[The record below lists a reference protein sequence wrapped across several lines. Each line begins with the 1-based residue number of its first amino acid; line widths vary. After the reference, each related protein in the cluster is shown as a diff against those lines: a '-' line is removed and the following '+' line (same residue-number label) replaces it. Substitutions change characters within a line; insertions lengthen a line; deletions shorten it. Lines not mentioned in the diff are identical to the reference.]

1 MSQLAIYLPDDRSDF
16 EPMETISVEA
26 QWELDSEPDSLQLR
40 VVWNTSGKGDTNI
53 STKKIIT
60 IDSPGAAD
68 SRRLDVE
75 LPAEPYSFSGK
86 YVSLIWAL
94 ELIAQPLNESCRREI
109 TIGPGRREVLLHR
122 ESTDPP
128 AEE

>member
-60 IDSPGAAD
+60 IDSPGMQIHAVSTWNCRP
-68 SRRLDVE
+68 SRT
-75 LPAEPYSFSGK
+75 AS
-86 YVSLIWAL
+86 
-94 ELIAQPLNESCRREI
+94 
-109 TIGPGRREVLLHR
+109 R
-122 ESTDPP
+122 ESTCR
-128 AEE
+128 